1 VRSAYVLLLAANL
14 VYATS
19 YVVTR
24 VVLGD
29 LPPAFLALVRLVVG
43 AAILVPIAR
52 VLEPPV
58 ETSNKWGAPIW
69 PPTPP
74 ERSAAPRQSRGAPRR
89 RDSFTGPA
97 RSDAWRIAWMGV
109 VGFAGAFALSHWG
122 LARSTATNAALLI
135 IVEPL
140 SIMALSPLLLGERLR
155 RREVAGGALALLGAV
170 LVVLNGVPGLTLAL
184 APHWRGDLLLVLAGL
199 AYGAYT
205 LIGRAVLARHSPLVV
220 TARSI
225 VWGAVVMLPLAGA
238 EWLSG
243 ARPVLSPGAV
253 VGALY
258 LAIVITAFGYLLWNW
273 VLARVSAP
281 QVAIFVTVQPIGGA
295 VLGVVLLGEPL
306 TVFTVAGAV
315 LIVLGLWLTV
325 TGRN

>member
-1 VRSAYVLLLAANL
+1 MRSAYALLLAANL

-29 LPPAFLALVRLVVG
+29 LPPAFLALVRLVIG

-52 VLEPPV
+52 VLEPPAGR
-58 ETSNKWGAPIW
+58 SNKWGAPIW
-69 PPTPP
+69 PPT
-74 ERSAAPRQSRGAPRR
+74 R
-89 RDSFTGPA
+89 T
-97 RSDAWRIAWMGV
+97 DAWRIAWMGV

-155 RREVAGGALALLGAV
+155 RREVAGGVLALLGAV
-170 LVVLNGVPGLTLAL
+170 LVVLNGVPGLTHAL

-225 VWGAVVMLPLAGA
+225 VWGAVVMVPLAVA
-238 EWLSG
+238 EWLGG
-243 ARPVLSPGAV
+243 ARPMLSPGAV

-258 LAIVITAFGYLLWNW
+258 LAVVITAFGYLLWNW